1 MNKSILFLVM
11 FILISANLYAEE
23 LHYHEE
29 MFCLKPDGT
38 PNGETS
44 VQDGVTYITVP
55 DGAGQSSDE
64 MKKQSLQEVYAQ
76 YAKFNE
82 FPTEIPSKKTTYNL
96 HDGALVIEVEPVSKT
111 QVLITFFHREAS
123 TREPVLLTYY
133 PDKKIT
139 RETYCVDLP

>member
-11 FILISANLYAEE
+11 FIFLSVNLYAEE

-44 VQDGVTYITVP
+44 VVDGVTYITVP

-76 YAKFNE
+76 IAKYNKLPE
-82 FPTEIPSKKTTYNL
+82 KIPSKKTTYNL
-96 HDGALVIEVEPVSKT
+96 HDGALVINVEPVSKT

-123 TREPVLLTYY
+123 SYEPMLLTYY

>member
-11 FILISANLYAEE
+11 FILLSANLYAEE

-44 VQDGVTYITVP
+44 VKDGVTYINVP

-64 MKKQSLQEVYAQ
+64 LKKQSLQEVYAQ
-76 YAKFNE
+76 IAKYNKLPE
-82 FPTEIPSKKTTYNL
+82 KIPSKKTTYNL
-96 HDGALVIEVEPVSKT
+96 HDGALVINVEPVSKT
-111 QVLITFFHREAS
+111 QVLITFFHREAPS
-123 TREPVLLTYY
+123 YEPMLLTYY